1 MSDQERAEEMGLVGG
16 QGRTGGDVYAA
27 GIAAVWVCGL
37 IAAALFAGLAW
48 MIWRM

>member
-27 GIAAVWVCGL
+27 GIAAVWIL
-37 IAAALFAGLAW
+37 FFAALAFGALLMGW
-48 MIWRM
+48 W